1 MQCCNKILIKNMC
14 KPGLRLNAAKCKV
27 AALDCEDVP
36 VVIEEEQVKEAQN
49 LQYLGNVVSDM
60 EVNIG
65 QGFDG
70 DRKKMIQG

>member
-1 MQCCNKILIKNMC
+1 MG
-14 KPGLRLNAAKCKV
+14 KPGLRFNAAKCEV

-36 VVIEEEQVKEAQN
+36 VVIEEEQVKEVQN
-49 LQYLGNVVSDM
+49 FQNLGNVVFNM

-70 DRKKMIQG
+70 DRKIMVQG